1 MNEMRWEADW
11 PSFVASVC
19 RAFDAGLSGADIARQ
34 HAYRRVSWIGTVI
47 DKKRY
52 LDSTNVAVQMPDVRF
67 QLRNGKNGQAN
78 YLALKVSLE
87 DTAEWQATESGDRI
101 VFETEI
107 EMSSP
112 DDPFSSSG
120 IEWSDLDDNAGYFK
134 FLTRNSR
141 LIEVLGRV

>member
-1 MNEMRWEADW
+1 
-11 PSFVASVC
+11 
-19 RAFDAGLSGADIARQ
+19 
-34 HAYRRVSWIGTVI
+34 
-47 DKKRY
+47 
-52 LDSTNVAVQMPDVRF
+52 MPDVRF